1 MKIIFYLTLILIFLF
16 FQSASAKRP
25 VTSGMPV
32 ITPWEIGLST
42 GASVFGTAYLQ
53 ESNATYKRHSFWY
66 RDVNPGVG
74 LFVVRNISPSL
85 GIEMSWL
92 NTRLSGKWNKTGL
105 TILDLAGRENSLT
118 FNSQINQFDLMMVF
132 NINQIML
139 PGDEEDSGHFFI
151 KTGVGISKI
160 KDNKKFYP
168 ETNSA
173 AMSFALGG
181 GYSFSLNEKI
191 KLQVGNVL
199 RAANTDNLDG
209 VHVVNKNK
217 SGKLTEFTQI
227 VEVYNYTYFSV
238 SYSFGDFGSQKSKSS
253 FKRRRR

>member
-1 MKIIFYLTLILIFLF
+1 
-16 FQSASAKRP
+16 
-25 VTSGMPV
+25 MPV

-42 GASVFGTAYLQ
+42 GASIFGTSFNQDA
-53 ESNATYKRHSFWY
+53 NAMYKRHSYWY
-66 RDVNPGVG
+66 RDINPGIG

-85 GIEMSWL
+85 GIEISWL
-92 NTRLSGKWNKTGL
+92 NTCLSGRWNKGWPTL
-105 TILDLAGRENSLT
+105 PVLAALEGPLT
-118 FNSQINQFDLMMVF
+118 FSSQINQFDLMMVF